1 MTALDA
7 EFPCEESDGIARME
21 QVLDSHMPCPWKLF
35 LEEEVRVPEV
45 RKRNAAS
52 GLKRRREFR
61 RSVNPRHPDPAATG
75 CRLEQHRI
83 ADFRRDDS
91 RLVER
96 PERLIHAAGDRH
108 SFTEH
113 RLSSSTIVAR

>member
-7 EFPCEESDGIARME
+7 AFPFDESDGIARIE
-21 QVLDSHMPCPWKLF
+21 QDLDFHMPCPSKEF
-35 LEEEVRVPEV
+35 LDEEVRGPEV

-52 GLKRRREFR
+52 RLKRRREFR

-83 ADFRRDDS
+83 AVFLHDDS
-91 RLVER
+91 RLAER
-96 PERLIHAAGDRH
+96 PPRWIHASG
-108 SFTEH
+108 
-113 RLSSSTIVAR
+113 